1 MSNAASDIYDKGR
14 KNKSEGERER
24 KRAKLEAGRGGTRL
38 PSIRHRVHL
47 SAEMSPPFVTRL
59 CSQWT
64 VHPFLR
70 LTDEP
75 KQVAAPIRT
84 RHSAIRAAL

>member
-1 MSNAASDIYDKGR
+1 MSNAASDIYDEEERIGG
-14 KNKSEGERER
+14 GERER
-24 KRAKLEAGRGGTRL
+24 KRAKLEAGWGCTRL

-59 CSQWT
+59 CPQCT

-70 LTDEP
+70 LTDET